1 MAGTIIDMHMHTV
14 LGAYDSSLKPDD
26 LASEAVKVGLT
37 GVNITEHDRLWD
49 RHTLQGYREKQAPLF
64 VNNAMEVSTDMGHI
78 ICVGLSEYVSGI
90 RHLARLREI
99 VDEVGGYL
107 IAAHPFR
114 HFYDPVHFRR
124 QGKPPIEMAPEVLAR
139 LPVFEYVDALEGLN
153 GFNSARENIMA
164 LRVARLLGKPVTGGS
179 DCHST
184 QGIGY
189 YCTIF
194 EDEIETPEQMLDAL
208 QAGRF
213 HAGHDLASG
222 SPTPFTETSLADD
235 AAGS

>member
-1 MAGTIIDMHMHTV
+1 VTGTIIDMHMHTV
-14 LGAYDSSLKPDD
+14 LGAYDSSLQPDD
-26 LASEAVKVGLT
+26 LASEAVRVGLT

-49 RHTLQGYREKQAPLF
+49 RHTLSSFRETQAPLF

-78 ICVGLSEYVSGI
+78 ICVGLKEYVSGI
-90 RHLARLREI
+90 RHLAKLREV

-124 QGKPPIEMAPEVLAR
+124 QGKPPLEMTPEVLAQ
-139 LPVFEYVDALEGLN
+139 LPVFQYVDALEGLN

-194 EDEIETPEQMLDAL
+194 EDAIETPEQMLAAL
-208 QAGRF
+208 RAGRF
-213 HAGHDLASG
+213 HAGHGLAAG
-222 SPTPFTETSLADD
+222 SLTHFTETSLADD
-235 AAGS
+235 AAG